1 MSFDYLAEQ
10 FATLAWGPWLVIFLV
25 GSGIFFLIFSGLRPF
40 RYLPHAFAL
49 LTGKYSKA
57 SDVGDVSHFKALT
70 AALSG
75 TIGLGNIA
83 GVAVAIQLG
92 GPGAIF
98 WMWLTA
104 IVGIATKFFTCTL
117 SVMYRDVN
125 PDGTTNAGP
134 MYVIKNALPNYMLPL
149 AYFFAIFG
157 IIGCLPGF
165 QSNQLVQ
172 ISKDLYFPGVENFE
186 LIAGIFLAIITAIVV
201 VGGLKRIANVA
212 SYLVPF
218 MGCIYFGA
226 VLICIAL
233 NIEDFLPSLS
243 LIISD
248 AFTGSAVASGSIMG
262 VIIVGVRRGAF
273 SNEAGIGTESL
284 VHGSAKASHPVKQGF
299 VAMTGPIFDTLI
311 MCTATAVLILISGVW
326 LNSDAQG
333 VTLTAEAFNNIL
345 GPVGSFVVFLCVLC
359 FGISTIFTYSYYGSS
374 CAKFLFG
381 EKGSQIYTYIFILM
395 IVIFAVISLDTAL
408 NIIDGAFAMMAI
420 PTLVSTL
427 WLAPKVM
434 SSAKEYFNSL
444 SETAKRT

>member
-25 GSGIFFLIFSGLRPF
+25 GSGIFFLIFSRLRPF

-201 VGGLKRIANVA
+201 VGGLKRIANYQFGIKNGEMVEYWSNGMMFAQFLFKNDLENGKQIIYSRTGSINYTLSGIYVNGTKVA
-212 SYLVPF
+212 S
-218 MGCIYFGA
+218 
-226 VLICIAL
+226 
-233 NIEDFLPSLS
+233 
-243 LIISD
+243 
-248 AFTGSAVASGSIMG
+248 FT
-262 VIIVGVRRGAF
+262 
-273 SNEAGIGTESL
+273 N
-284 VHGSAKASHPVKQGF
+284 
-299 VAMTGPIFDTLI
+299 
-311 MCTATAVLILISGVW
+311 
-326 LNSDAQG
+326 
-333 VTLTAEAFNNIL
+333 
-345 GPVGSFVVFLCVLC
+345 
-359 FGISTIFTYSYYGSS
+359 
-374 CAKFLFG
+374 
-381 EKGSQIYTYIFILM
+381 
-395 IVIFAVISLDTAL
+395 
-408 NIIDGAFAMMAI
+408 
-420 PTLVSTL
+420 
-427 WLAPKVM
+427 
-434 SSAKEYFNSL
+434 
-444 SETAKRT
+444 